1 VLTVH
6 RVIASYVTL
15 LGQALT
21 ENNTNNIL
29 ELDLSDTP
37 LSSQAMSALSLSFI
51 TKVGINNDHV
61 VLSVACAVPDSHDSH
76 DHDSSELVE
85 SRKHPCAP

>member
-1 VLTVH
+1 MLTVH

-51 TKVGINNDHV
+51 TKVGINDRV
-61 VLSVACAVPDSHDSH
+61 VLSVACAAHDSY